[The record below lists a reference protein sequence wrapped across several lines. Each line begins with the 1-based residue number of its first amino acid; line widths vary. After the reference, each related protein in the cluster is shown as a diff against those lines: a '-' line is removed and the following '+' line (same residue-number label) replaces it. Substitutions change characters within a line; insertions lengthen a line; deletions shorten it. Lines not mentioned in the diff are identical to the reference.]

1 MLALKRNTE
10 DRSIP
15 DILKKGTTQ
24 NTESELYLRIV
35 KKGILMN
42 RLLCKIIS
50 PKKHS
55 QCDCWQR
62 VILIFAL

>member
-35 KKGILMN
+35 KKGILIN
-42 RLLCKIIS
+42 PLLCKIIS
-50 PKKHS
+50 SKKHC
-55 QCDCWQR
+55 QCDC
-62 VILIFAL
+62 

>member
-35 KKGILMN
+35 KKEILIN
-42 RLLCKIIS
+42 PLLCKIIS
-50 PKKHS
+50 PKKNS
-55 QCDCWQR
+55 QCDC
-62 VILIFAL
+62 